1 LEVFIGRGVA
11 IGSCSWQLA
20 RSSWQFS
27 TLSTIF
33 NNLPLLHLPPFLLI
47 FKKLTFAKK
56 NSRMEKKASESLVV
70 MTELVLPN
78 DTNNFGNLMGGRLMY
93 WMDIAAALAAM
104 KHCAAPVVTASVDNI
119 SFETP
124 IKIGNVVH
132 IEAKVT
138 RAFNSSME
146 VHMNVWG
153 EDAIQQYRYKSNEA
167 YYTFV
172 ALDPNGKPRPI
183 NTLVPETEDEIKL
196 HEGALR
202 RRQIRLILGGK
213 MKPEDAEELKALF
226 VK

>member
-1 LEVFIGRGVA
+1 
-11 IGSCSWQLA
+11 
-20 RSSWQFS
+20 
-27 TLSTIF
+27 
-33 NNLPLLHLPPFLLI
+33 
-47 FKKLTFAKK
+47 
-56 NSRMEKKASESLVV
+56 MEKKAGDSLVI

-104 KHCAAPVVTASVDNI
+104 KHCGAPVVTASVDNI
-119 SFETP
+119 SFQTP
-124 IKIGNVVH
+124 IRIGNVVH

-153 EDAIQQYRYKSNEA
+153 EDAIQQYKYKSNEA

-172 ALDPNGKPRPI
+172 ALDPNGKPRQI
-183 NTLVPETEDEIKL
+183 NGLILDTDEEKNL
-196 HEGALR
+196 FEGALR

-213 MKPEDAEELKALF
+213 MKPEDADELKALF